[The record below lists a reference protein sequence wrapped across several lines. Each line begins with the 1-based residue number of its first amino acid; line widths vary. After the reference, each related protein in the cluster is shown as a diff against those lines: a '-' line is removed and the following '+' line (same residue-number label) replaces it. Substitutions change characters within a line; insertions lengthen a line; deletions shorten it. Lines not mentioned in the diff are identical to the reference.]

1 MDFDSLSEKELL
13 NTCIQGSKK
22 AWDAFVE
29 RYTNLIYHTINK
41 TLKTY
46 YSDPFYQDIND
57 IHNNVFLSLMEND
70 YKKLRQYEG
79 INGCTVSSWLMVVTT
94 NSTLNII
101 KRQKSYIPIDDATGD
116 NMGVIEKISN
126 PQPLPEEELTDVEYG
141 KILKELIKGLNT
153 NDMLFFKLYYEKELP
168 PEEIAEMLN
177 LTVSTVYSKK
187 NRIRE
192 KLEKIAKK
200 KNILQDN

>member
-1 MDFDSLSEKELL
+1 MDSDSLSEKELL
-13 NTCIQGSKK
+13 NTCVQGNKE

-29 RYTNLIYHTINK
+29 KYTNLIYHTINK

-46 YSDPFYQDIND
+46 HADSLYQDIND

-79 INGCTVSSWLMVVTT
+79 RNGCTASSWLMVVTT
-94 NSTLNII
+94 NFTLNII

-116 NMGVIEKISN
+116 SMGVIEKISN

-141 KILKELIKGLNT
+141 KILKQLIKGLNT
-153 NDMLFFKLYYEKELP
+153 NDLLFLKLYYEKELP

-177 LTVSTVYSKK
+177 LTVNAIYSKK
-187 NRIRE
+187 NRVRE
-192 KLEKIAKK
+192 KLKKFAKK

>member
-1 MDFDSLSEKELL
+1 MDFDRLSEKELL
-13 NTCIQGSKK
+13 NACIVGNKE

-29 RYTNLIYHTINK
+29 KYTNLIYHTINK
-41 TLKTY
+41 ILKTY
-46 YSDPFYQDIND
+46 YADYLYQDSSD

-70 YKKLRQYEG
+70 YRKLRQYEG
-79 INGCTVSSWLMVVTT
+79 RNGCTVSSWLMVVTT
-94 NSTLNII
+94 NFTLNII

-116 NMGVIEKISN
+116 SMGVIEKISN
-126 PQPLPEEELTDVEYG
+126 PQPQPEEELTDVEYG

-153 NDMLFFKLYYEKELP
+153 NDMLFLKLYYEKELP
-168 PEEIAEMLN
+168 PEEIAEILN

-187 NRIRE
+187 NRVRE
-192 KLEKIAKK
+192 KLKKIAKK